1 MKEKDKGLLSLLR
14 QNARM
19 SVTDLSRRLGV
30 SRTTVQQRLS
40 RLEESGAISGYTL
53 RLGPS
58 LAKSR
63 IQAHVNLRTEPR
75 SNQDIVR
82 ALEKI
87 TVIDTLYT
95 VSGKIDLIA
104 IINVDSAMALDQT
117 LDRVSVIPGIIST
130 ETAIILN
137 TKFDRH

>member
-1 MKEKDKGLLSLLR
+1 MKEQDKRLLSLLR

-40 RLEESGAISGYTL
+40 RLEESGAIGGYTL
-53 RLGPS
+53 RPGPA
-58 LAKSR
+58 LAQSR

-104 IINVDSAMALDQT
+104 IISVDSAMALDQT
-117 LDRVSVIPGIIST
+117 LDRVSLIPGIIST
-130 ETAIILN
+130 ETAVILN
-137 TKFDRH
+137 TRFDRH

>member
-1 MKEKDKGLLSLLR
+1 MNEKDKPLLSLLR
-14 QNARM
+14 RNARM
-19 SVTDLSRRLGV
+19 SITDLSRRLGV

-58 LAKSR
+58 LVQSG
-63 IQAHVNLRTEPR
+63 IQAHANLRTEPR
-75 SNQDIVR
+75 SNQEIVR

-87 TVIDTLYT
+87 PAIDTLYT

-104 IINVDSAMALDQT
+104 IIQVDSAMELDRT
-117 LDRVSVIPGIIST
+117 LDRISAIAGIIST
-130 ETAIILN
+130 ETAVILN
-137 TKFDRH
+137 TKFNRH